1 MITKEELETG
11 YMSGR
16 GSAYNPLGTARRPRF
31 PFARLNGVNDG
42 GYASLDYMIA
52 QDSGHNV
59 EVDSLPTRED
69 IAMRGMGALPSWV
82 PTGWTG
88 AALAVV
94 AGFGLVA
101 IIKGMRKRRKK

>member
-1 MITKEELETG
+1 
-11 YMSGR
+11 
-16 GSAYNPLGTARRPRF
+16 
-31 PFARLNGVNDG
+31 
-42 GYASLDYMIA
+42 
-52 QDSGHNV
+52 
-59 EVDSLPTRED
+59 
-69 IAMRGMGALPSWV
+69 LPSWV